1 MTDYTDKHEISESLL
16 RSSRK
21 ISFSNEG
28 CWLSLSL
35 SLCHATLTLENVST
49 LFVPAIRIVESV
61 VEQRDDCKHTVC
73 LRCST
78 VETSRNKSSRCRSP
92 CSSSLC
98 FLTRITSRRQ
108 WYLMVFRDAKK
119 NRKKRKS
126 LRKNHGQKRFFFPR
140 RGWKRREWSY
150 HLSIRIYN

>member
-1 MTDYTDKHEISESLL
+1 MLT
-16 RSSRK
+16 
-21 ISFSNEG
+21 
-28 CWLSLSL
+28 LSLSL

-78 VETSRNKSSRCRSP
+78 VETSRNKSSRSRSP

-126 LRKNHGQKRFFFPR
+126 LRKNHGQKRFFSAGR
-140 RGWKRREWSY
+140 MKEERIIYRSESIINLRGYAR
-150 HLSIRIYN
+150 L